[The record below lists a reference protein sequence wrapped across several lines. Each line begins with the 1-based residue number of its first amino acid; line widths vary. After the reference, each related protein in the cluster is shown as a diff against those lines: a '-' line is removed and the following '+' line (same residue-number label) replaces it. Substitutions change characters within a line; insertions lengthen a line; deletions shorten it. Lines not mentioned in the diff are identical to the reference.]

1 VATRFLRYWNE
12 TIQFQST
19 LSYLKSPPQGYQQ
32 PAVDVLKELASIQNR
47 INSGF
52 YSNQY
57 AFEADFQ
64 LLTYA
69 LHDGHVALSM
79 ARKRQRFSS
88 LVSDKN
94 GPRHGVRLISGKRI
108 SLIRKS
114 RAGSLQPLRLLTAKT
129 LSLS

>member
-69 LHDGHVALSM
+69 LHDGHVALTAGVLS
-79 ARKRQRFSS
+79 AFSWGS
-88 LVSDKN
+88 PFEIVSVSVDGTEAPKVFFT
-94 GPRHGVRLISGKRI
+94 GE
-108 SLIRKS
+108 
-114 RAGSLQPLRLLTAKT
+114 
-129 LSLS
+129 